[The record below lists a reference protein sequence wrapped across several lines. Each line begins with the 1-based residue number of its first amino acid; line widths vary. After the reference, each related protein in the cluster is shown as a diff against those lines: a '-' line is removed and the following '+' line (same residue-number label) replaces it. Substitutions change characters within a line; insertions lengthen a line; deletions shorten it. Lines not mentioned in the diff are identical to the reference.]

1 MIQAYNQALQQ
12 IAQKTEAEAA
22 QKALEEAIKQDLNTK
37 AADGAD
43 GEEGAD
49 GAGDANGAGT
59 STHTIVSGDTLSSIA
74 KKEKVDIKR
83 LYDDNKDSDAFG
95 KAKNGGEVLG
105 IKFKKGEA
113 NPNKIKAGKT
123 LKINK

>member
-12 IAQKTEAEAA
+12 IAQEAEAEAA

-43 GEEGAD
+43 G
-49 GAGDANGAGT
+49 AGDANGAGT
-59 STHTIVSGDTLSSIA
+59 STHTIVSGETLSSIA
-74 KKEKVDIKR
+74 KKENVDIKK
-83 LYDDNKDSDAFG
+83 LYDDNKDSGAFG

-113 NPNKIKAGKT
+113 NPDLIFAGKT